1 MTSQKMK
8 CGCSNETMR
17 PSAVFRFAMGTRKCC
32 SASDYTDLDQSSN
45 QDIAAPTVRKSNPDR
60 REPSTERAKRP
71 LRTFRPSVAVVYVR
85 NRSGR
90 RSNRN
95 ECSFANGLS
104 SSPSILRSG
113 RTRRPCFRSSRPA
126 GTGMCTGPAFER
138 SRARAPFPAGRSAR
152 SRTAGGT
159 SRRGRDRSRFR
170 SGTTA

>member
-17 PSAVFRFAMGTRKCC
+17 PSAVFRFAMGTRKCR

-60 REPSTERAKRP
+60 RKLSTERAKRP

-95 ECSFANGLS
+95 EWSFANCPSAVWLTSMIS
-104 SSPSILRSG
+104 SKSRFCP
-113 RTRRPCFRSSRPA
+113 RTPCRCKNDRFFFAFSSCASCCER
-126 GTGMCTGPAFER
+126 R
-138 SRARAPFPAGRSAR
+138 SRKDGWLAS
-152 SRTAGGT
+152 SHCL
-159 SRRGRDRSRFR
+159 DRQNR
-170 SGTTA
+170 